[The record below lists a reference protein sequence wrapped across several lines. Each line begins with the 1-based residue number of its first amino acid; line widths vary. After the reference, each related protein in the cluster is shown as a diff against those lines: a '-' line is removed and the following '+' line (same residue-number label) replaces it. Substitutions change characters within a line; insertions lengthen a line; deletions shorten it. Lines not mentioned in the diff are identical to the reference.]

1 MNSLSKV
8 LALLL
13 LVLLFACQ
21 QKTPESQGEE
31 NYTFGTAQILADESL
46 FTIIDDEH
54 QIFSNQY
61 KRAQINMVYKPLKE
75 VLDLFVNDSIAI
87 AVLPRQLKATE
98 AKYFEEKK
106 IKIRATK
113 FATDGVAIITGKSN
127 QDSLITL
134 DELKAILSGK
144 SNKNTDLVFDNPKS
158 STVEYLMELAAI
170 SKLPDHHVYALK
182 SSKEVIQYV
191 KNNPNAIGVL
201 SVSWLKR
208 PTSDLVEDIEKIKF
222 MAVKDSKGNYQLPTQ
237 GNLKTGIYPLIRELY
252 LIDCQGKAGLGTGFA
267 AFLASDIGQRIIL
280 KAGIAPDSL
289 PSRQIN
295 VYN

>member
-13 LVLLFACQ
+13 IVFSIGCQ
-21 QKTPESQGEE
+21 QRTPESQGEE

-46 FTIIDDEH
+46 YTIIDDEH

-61 KRAQINMVYKPLKE
+61 KRAQIKMVYKPLKE
-75 VLDLFVNDSIAI
+75 LLDLFVNDSIAI
-87 AVLPRQLKATE
+87 AVLPRNLKPRE
-98 AKYFEEKK
+98 VKYFEDRK

-113 FATDGVAIITGKSN
+113 FATDGIAIITSKSN

-134 DELKAILSGK
+134 DELKAILSGM
-144 SNKNTDLVFDNPKS
+144 SNNKTDLVFDNPKS
-158 STVEYLMELAAI
+158 STVEYLMEFAAI
-170 SKLPDHHVYALK
+170 SKLPESNVYALT
-182 SSKEVIQYV
+182 SSQEVIQYV

-208 PTSDLVEDIEKIKF
+208 PTADLVEDVEKIKF
-222 MAVKDSKGNYQLPTQ
+222 MAVKDNNGKYQLPTQ
-237 GNLKTGIYPLIRELY
+237 SNLKTGSYPLIRDLY

>member
-1 MNSLSKV
+1 MNNLAKV
-8 LALLL
+8 LS
-13 LVLLFACQ
+13 LVLSVLMISCQ
-21 QKTPESQGEE
+21 QRTPESQGEE

-61 KRAQINMVYKPLKE
+61 KRAQIKMVYKPLKE

-87 AVLPRQLKATE
+87 AVLPRELKANE
-98 AKYFEEKK
+98 AKYFEDKK

-113 FATDGVAIITGKSN
+113 FATDGIAIITGKDN
-127 QDSLITL
+127 LDSLITL
-134 DELKAILSGK
+134 DEIKAILSGK
-144 SNKNTDLVFDNPKS
+144 SNKNIDLVFDNPKS
-158 STVEYLMELAAI
+158 STVEYLMELAKI
-170 SKLPDHHVYALK
+170 NKLPDNNVYALK
-182 SSKEVIQYV
+182 SSKEVIQYI
-191 KNNPNAIGVL
+191 KNNPDAIGVL
-201 SVSWLKR
+201 SVSWIKR
-208 PTSDLVEDIEKIKF
+208 PTPDLVADIEKIKF
-222 MAVKDSKGNYQLPTQ
+222 MAVKNSKGEYLLPTQ
-237 GNLKTGIYPLIRELY
+237 SNLKTGSYPLIRDLY

-280 KAGIAPDSL
+280 KAGLAPDSL